1 MIEFGTGGFRGVI
14 GDTFTR
20 ENIEL
25 TAAALAQVMR
35 EDGKTEKALEKGNRT
50 AGSVARMEKKDLL
63 NGYLSFVR
71 CSIERCDES

>member
-25 TAAALAQVMR
+25 TAAALAPVMR

-63 NGYLSFVR
+63 NGYLAFVR